1 MSVSTDCCC
10 VVITIIEWT
19 RIMWSGLNGQCY
31 EQFRVDSLL
40 RKVMKKDSTQKETLT
55 PLSVV
60 AAPKNT
66 SARGQSDSDVTRS
79 RETD

>member
-1 MSVSTDCCC
+1 MQLMSVSTDCCC

-40 RKVMKKDSTQKETLT
+40 RKVMKKRLNSE
-55 PLSVV
+55 
-60 AAPKNT
+60 
-66 SARGQSDSDVTRS
+66 RDSDAAERCCSTKKYLGARAI
-79 RETD
+79 RQ